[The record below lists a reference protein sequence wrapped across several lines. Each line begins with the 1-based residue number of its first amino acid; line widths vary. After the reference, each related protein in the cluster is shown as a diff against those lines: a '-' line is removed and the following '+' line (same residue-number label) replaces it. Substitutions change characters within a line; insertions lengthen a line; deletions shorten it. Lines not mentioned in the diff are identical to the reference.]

1 MDSEH
6 QYYVILTHTIPV
18 TTYTLIGE
26 HKLRPVKTLRKM
38 FEGYG
43 HIIPHHLP
51 AVMTLDHLS
60 TASDTIWKQL
70 VMFHSFLCDDSET
83 YDYSERS
90 WKKDYGESE
99 LHFVHNQDYFFETID
114 LGNKQLKRKLKR
126 KRVNA
131 IDFDDFH
138 IKVYPTTKETLEEE
152 PVSAENE
159 ALTLTEALSVAK
171 EVTPEYEVSVRYN
184 KAFQVF
190 CNLRSID
197 KKLYNQICLYVF
209 AGNLR
214 EFSEVYHNDNAP
226 IAFYISI
233 LESQAGD
240 PPTCRELLHCN
251 RCGRDILNHGT
262 PIEEHFI
269 GKYGT
274 SFKELRKIRHK
285 FFHQGEYSSGREELW
300 NIYDQRDDA
309 RHLIDHPEL
318 IQELD
323 KKEED
328 LDYFGNEVERLQKIT
343 RRTLIESFMRH
354 YGNRIPR
361 P

>member
-1 MDSEH
+1 
-6 QYYVILTHTIPV
+6 
-18 TTYTLIGE
+18 
-26 HKLRPVKTLRKM
+26 M

-43 HIIPHHLP
+43 YIIPHHLP
-51 AVMTLDHLS
+51 AVMTLDRLS
-60 TASDTIWKQL
+60 TESDAIWKQL
-70 VMFHSFLCDDSET
+70 VMFHSFLCDDPET

-99 LHFVHNQDYFFETID
+99 LHFVRNQGYFFETID
-114 LGNKQLKRKLKR
+114 LGNKQHKRMFKR

-131 IDFDDFH
+131 IDFEHFR

-152 PVSAENE
+152 PISSGNE
-159 ALTLTEALSVAK
+159 MFTLSEALSTAK
-171 EVTPEYEVSVRYN
+171 EVTPEYEAEVKY
-184 KAFQVF
+184 KEAFQLF
-190 CNLRSID
+190 CNLKNLDR
-197 KKLYNQICLYVF
+197 KLYNQICLYVF

-240 PPTCRELLHCN
+240 PPTCRELLHCDK
-251 RCGRDILNHGT
+251 CGRDILNHGT

-269 GKYGT
+269 GKYGI
-274 SFKELRKIRHK
+274 SFKDLRKIRHK
-285 FFHQGEYSSGREELW
+285 FFHQGEYSSVSEELW
-300 NIYDQRDDA
+300 NIYDQRDDVRNTA
-309 RHLIDHPEL
+309 DHPEL
-318 IQELD
+318 VQALD
-323 KKEED
+323 RKEED

-354 YGNRIPR
+354 YGNLIPH
-361 P
+361 PQG